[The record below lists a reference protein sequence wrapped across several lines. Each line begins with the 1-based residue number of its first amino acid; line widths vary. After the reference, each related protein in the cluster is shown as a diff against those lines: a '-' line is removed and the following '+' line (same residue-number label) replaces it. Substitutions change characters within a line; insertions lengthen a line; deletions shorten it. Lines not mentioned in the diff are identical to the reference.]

1 MTAENLDKARQANKK
16 CFVVAPIGSAESD
29 IRKRSDQVFEFLLQ
43 PILEGFGYE
52 AIRADMINH
61 PGIITSQII
70 EHLVNDELVV
80 ADLTGS
86 NANVLYELAV
96 RHTVRK
102 PVIQIMAAG
111 ERLPFD
117 IGQSRTIFFNYQE
130 LSNVESFKKIL
141 KKQIA
146 SIEQNPDQ
154 ISNPVSNFLS
164 LQQIKE
170 SDNPA
175 SQITADV
182 YERLEKYADH
192 FQTLQE
198 GVDKLL
204 TGLTFDPVQTNAQAR
219 YIAGEVE
226 AFEVLTEVTK
236 SAKTLIRST
245 RFFPD
250 SVLTQPAYVTAME
263 QRVNGTDGK
272 PPLRHYYRIVAL
284 NNSQKQQDINHHL
297 NAFLGKT
304 FNLYLTSN
312 ENAFELVIVD
322 DTDAFIHFYKEEKII
337 DSTLHIQGV
346 SVVSQFVEIFNRLRE
361 RELIAE
367 FNCEKITQDN
377 LIDHLGRVDKIFKE
391 RFSRIASNTINP
403 ATSNV

>member
-1 MTAENLDKARQANKK
+1 MPAKRQKKVDETSKK
-16 CFVVAPIGSAESD
+16 CFVIAPIGSSESD
-29 IRKRSDQVFEFLLQ
+29 IRKRSDQIFEFLLQ
-43 PILEGFGYE
+43 PILEELGYE

-70 EHLVNDELVV
+70 EHIVNDELVI

-102 PVIQIMAAG
+102 PFIQIMTSG
-111 ERLPFD
+111 EKLPFD
-117 IGQSRTIFFNYQE
+117 IGQNRTIFFNYKE
-130 LSNVESFKKIL
+130 LSSVEQFKNTL
-141 KKQIA
+141 KAQIE
-146 SIEQNPDQ
+146 SIEKNPDEV
-154 ISNPVSNFLS
+154 SNPVSNFLS

-182 YERLEKYADH
+182 YERLEKYSDH
-192 FQTLQE
+192 FQNIQE
-198 GVDKLL
+198 GVEKLL
-204 TGLTFDPVQTNAQAR
+204 NGLTSNFEQANAEAR

-284 NNSQKQQDINHHL
+284 NNPQKQQDINHHL

-312 ENAFELVIVD
+312 ENAFELVIID

-337 DSTLHIQGV
+337 DSTLHIMGV
-346 SVVSQFVEIFNRLRE
+346 TVVSQFVEIFNRLKE
-361 RELIAE
+361 RELIEE
-367 FNCEKITQDN
+367 FNCENITQIN
-377 LIDHLGRVDKIFKE
+377 LIDYLAQIDKIFKE
-391 RFSRIASNTINP
+391 RFSSAISK
-403 ATSNV
+403 

>member
-1 MTAENLDKARQANKK
+1 MPAKRQNINRAISKS
-16 CFVVAPIGSAESD
+16 CFIVAPIGSSESD

-43 PILEGFGYE
+43 PILEELGYK

-70 EHLVNDELVV
+70 EHLVSDELVI

-96 RHTVRK
+96 RHTLRK
-102 PVIQIMAAG
+102 PFIQIMTSG
-111 ERLPFD
+111 EKLPFD
-117 IGQSRTIFFNYQE
+117 IGQNRTIFFDYKE
-130 LSNVESFKKIL
+130 LSSIENFKKSL
-141 KKQIA
+141 KGQII
-146 SIEQNPDQ
+146 SIEKNPDE

-182 YERLEKYADH
+182 YERLEKYSDN
-192 FQTLQE
+192 FQTIQE
-198 GVDKLL
+198 GIEKLL
-204 TGLTFDPVQTNAQAR
+204 NGITTNLVQTNAEAR
-219 YIAGEVE
+219 YIAGEAE
-226 AFEVLTEVTK
+226 AFEVLTKVTK
-236 SAKTLIRST
+236 SARTLIRST

-263 QRVNGTDGK
+263 QRVGGTDGK

-284 NNSQKQQDINHHL
+284 NNPQKQQDINHHL

-367 FNCEKITQDN
+367 FNCENITQAN
-377 LIDHLGRVDKIFKE
+377 LIDYLAEVDKIFKK
-391 RFSRIASNTINP
+391 RFSEENTP
-403 ATSNV
+403 KK

>member
-1 MTAENLDKARQANKK
+1 MTSKRQSTVKKSLKK
-16 CFVVAPIGSAESD
+16 CFIVAPIGPVDSD
-29 IRKRSDQVFEFLLQ
+29 TRKRSDQVFEYLLQ
-43 PILEGFGYE
+43 PILEGLGYE
-52 AIRADMINH
+52 AIRADMITH

-70 EHLVNDELVV
+70 EHLVSDEMVI

-96 RHTVRK
+96 RHTIRK
-102 PVIQIMAAG
+102 PFIQIMASG
-111 ERLPFD
+111 EKLPFD
-117 IGQSRTIFFNYQE
+117 IGQNRTIFFDYKE
-130 LSNVESFKKIL
+130 LSSTANFKENL
-141 KKQIA
+141 KKQIE
-146 SIEQNPDQ
+146 SIEQNPDEV
-154 ISNPVSNFLS
+154 SNPVSNFLA
-164 LQQIKE
+164 LQQIKK

-182 YERLEKYADH
+182 YERLEKYSDH
-192 FQTLQE
+192 FQSIQE
-198 GVDKLL
+198 GVEKLL
-204 TGLTFDPVQTNAQAR
+204 SELTSNSSKASAEAR
-219 YIAGEVE
+219 YIAGESE
-226 AFEVLTEVTK
+226 AFDVLTQVTK
-236 SAKTLIRST
+236 SARTIIRST

-263 QRVNGTDGK
+263 QRVSGTDGK

-284 NNSQKQQDINHHL
+284 NNQHKQQDINHHL

-346 SVVSQFVEIFNRLRE
+346 TVVSQFVEIFNRLKE

-367 FNCEKITQDN
+367 FNCEKITQGN
-377 LIDHLGRVDKIFKE
+377 LIGYLDQVDKIFKE
-391 RFSRIASNTINP
+391 KFSDTI
-403 ATSNV
+403 S